1 MSDYKYFINFP
12 VPKTDIPITIYYNP
26 NCSPCNLALDLIKKH
41 KLKDN
46 KSGESQPLLF
56 MAIDATEMGKILE
69 EKNDYQ
75 KSGLDLFYEELNKFM
90 KKNKFNSS
98 TTTFPI
104 IFKGTQYIGG
114 YSELNN
120 LLK

>member
-1 MSDYKYFINFP
+1 MSDHKYFINFP
-12 VPKTDIPITIYYNP
+12 VPKADIPITIYYNP
-26 NCSPCNLALDLIKKH
+26 NCSPCNSALDLIKKH